1 MTGTGIH
8 VPTHKDEEAG
18 EMAPET
24 PREEKPE
31 AALGPAPTAPA
42 RKGLSLGAIGPFFIE
57 YYREMSRGIK
67 WLRAAPKPEVLPRQR
82 AKKGFVLWSKAR
94 KARIGIVATL
104 GIIIASYGLFS
115 VQAASTPTLPC
126 PPESCGGGG
135 GGGGGT
141 GNNAS
146 TWVNGTVAE
155 NSDEAST
162 VDVEHTRL
170 ASFMITLTWMD
181 EPGRTLQV
189 NQPDSLGFNVSAPNG
204 YSVDV
209 GPATNPAGGTGSL
222 SWSLP
227 ENMTGTDL
235 GGTQWTI
242 TVQGGAM
249 GDPRPP
255 SGRPCPV
262 LCTPDTSNAYSLK
275 VEWTW

>member
-1 MTGTGIH
+1 MTGSGIH
-8 VPTHKDEEAG
+8 VPTPKDEATGETAG

-24 PREEKPE
+24 PREEEPQGS
-31 AALGPAPTAPA
+31 LGPAPAAPA
-42 RKGLSLGAIGPFFIE
+42 RKGFSVGALVTFFLE
-57 YYREMSRGIK
+57 YYREMRRGFK
-67 WLRAAPKPEVLPRQR
+67 WLRAAPKPEVSPRQR
-82 AKKGFVLWSKAR
+82 AQKGFVLWSKTR
-94 KARIGIVATL
+94 KARIGVVAVL
-104 GIIIASYGLFS
+104 GIVVASYGVFY
-115 VQAASTPTLPC
+115 VQAVSTETQD
-126 PPESCGGGG
+126 PPDGG

-141 GNNAS
+141 GNNGS

-170 ASFMITLTWMD
+170 ASLMITLTWTD

-204 YSVDV
+204 FSADV

-227 ENMTGTDL
+227 ENITGIEL
-235 GGTQWTI
+235 GGAQWTI

-262 LCTPDTSNAYSLK
+262 LCAPDTSNAYSLK